1 MQIPPWNSF
10 KARADELVNEN
21 ERVRKDLQHYIE
33 KMLKHTEGQAIGD
46 TTSSVIQ
53 GSMPGVDTEAYS
65 DLTEMAD
72 VLNKTNSIMTEQIA
86 MLETELGRTKSSEK
100 TATERLAKISKTA
113 EEQALSLTQLS
124 QMNKSL
130 KSERDDTARRLQ
142 DLTAELSTV
151 HSSKEEIAIALK
163 RSEDAMRRKEKECK
177 LEREIGYVYIYIYS
191 YTLTKQNKT
200 NNQPT
205 IPPHTHTH
213 TGKDL
218 KDALNELSRAATMEQ
233 EQLEDRMNHVILSS
247 NDLRSNLRNTEQQ
260 LDETKERLR
269 SLQVEYETARADA
282 EGMLKVMNGMEKQ
295 LSEYAEREEQVVALS
310 KESKERV
317 EAALLERDQA
327 VAREVQSRQEIAR
340 LLEKQKDLAVNRVE
354 AEERAAE
361 NMRQKM
367 LIKLKQR
374 DVEVND
380 LSEKCVT
387 LQTDLDRFRREKDAA
402 VNERNQL
409 LDEVNE
415 ERLRLTMKI
424 EEFASKTT
432 ERVTRQNQAEE
443 IASKCQQELM
453 EKEQAMDLKLEE
465 LKDRLTSSNDRGEII
480 TQKLTQRV
488 GEIDRLNKTIEKRDH
503 DLFKV
508 REELDHFRTK
518 DSEERNQLNQL
529 HARQIADLQ
538 SQLESTTR
546 THKDAQEKTSALV
559 IAQERMAERARRNLE
574 DAVSH
579 HQRMLRDKTDEAE
592 RAESRSRELEAR
604 LASMISEQQD
614 MEDNYLK
621 MASDLESA
629 LRIKQTAEEKA
640 RVTSKQLSQILEK
653 EELKLKELTE
663 SKLENERLRRQVD
676 RM

>member
-1 MQIPPWNSF
+1 
-10 KARADELVNEN
+10 
-21 ERVRKDLQHYIE
+21 
-33 KMLKHTEGQAIGD
+33 
-46 TTSSVIQ
+46 
-53 GSMPGVDTEAYS
+53 
-65 DLTEMAD
+65 
-72 VLNKTNSIMTEQIA
+72 
-86 MLETELGRTKSSEK
+86 
-100 TATERLAKISKTA
+100 
-113 EEQALSLTQLS
+113 
-124 QMNKSL
+124 
-130 KSERDDTARRLQ
+130 
-142 DLTAELSTV
+142 
-151 HSSKEEIAIALK
+151 
-163 RSEDAMRRKEKECK
+163 
-177 LEREIGYVYIYIYS
+177 
-191 YTLTKQNKT
+191 
-200 NNQPT
+200 
-205 IPPHTHTH
+205 
-213 TGKDL
+213 
-218 KDALNELSRAATMEQ
+218 MEQ

-260 LDETKERLR
+260 LDETKRLR

-361 NMRQKM
+361 NMCQKM

-415 ERLRLTMKI
+415 ERLRLPMKI
-424 EEFASKTT
+424 KEFASKTT
-432 ERVTRQNQAEE
+432 ERVTRQNQEEE

-465 LKDRLTSSNDRGEII
+465 LKDRLTSSNDRGEIL

-503 DLFKV
+503 DLFNV

-546 THKDAQEKTSALV
+546 THKDAQEKKV
-559 IAQERMAERARRNLE
+559 
-574 DAVSH
+574 H
-579 HQRMLRDKTDEAE
+579 
-592 RAESRSRELEAR
+592 
-604 LASMISEQQD
+604 
-614 MEDNYLK
+614 
-621 MASDLESA
+621 
-629 LRIKQTAEEKA
+629 
-640 RVTSKQLSQILEK
+640 
-653 EELKLKELTE
+653 
-663 SKLENERLRRQVD
+663 
-676 RM
+676 

>member
-1 MQIPPWNSF
+1 MSEISL
-10 KARADELVNEN
+10 R
-21 ERVRKDLQHYIE
+21 RV
-33 KMLKHTEGQAIGD
+33 
-46 TTSSVIQ
+46 
-53 GSMPGVDTEAYS
+53 
-65 DLTEMAD
+65 
-72 VLNKTNSIMTEQIA
+72 
-86 MLETELGRTKSSEK
+86 
-100 TATERLAKISKTA
+100 
-113 EEQALSLTQLS
+113 
-124 QMNKSL
+124 SL
-130 KSERDDTARRLQ
+130 KASTPRFEICWH
-142 DLTAELSTV
+142 DL
-151 HSSKEEIAIALK
+151 I
-163 RSEDAMRRKEKECK
+163 
-177 LEREIGYVYIYIYS
+177 
-191 YTLTKQNKT
+191 
-200 NNQPT
+200 
-205 IPPHTHTH
+205 
-213 TGKDL
+213 
-218 KDALNELSRAATMEQ
+218 
-233 EQLEDRMNHVILSS
+233 
-247 NDLRSNLRNTEQQ
+247 
-260 LDETKERLR
+260 
-269 SLQVEYETARADA
+269 
-282 EGMLKVMNGMEKQ
+282 
-295 LSEYAEREEQVVALS
+295 
-310 KESKERV
+310 
-317 EAALLERDQA
+317 
-327 VAREVQSRQEIAR
+327 
-340 LLEKQKDLAVNRVE
+340 EKQKDLAVNRVE

-503 DLFKV
+503 DLFNV

>member
-1 MQIPPWNSF
+1 
-10 KARADELVNEN
+10 
-21 ERVRKDLQHYIE
+21 
-33 KMLKHTEGQAIGD
+33 
-46 TTSSVIQ
+46 
-53 GSMPGVDTEAYS
+53 
-65 DLTEMAD
+65 
-72 VLNKTNSIMTEQIA
+72 
-86 MLETELGRTKSSEK
+86 
-100 TATERLAKISKTA
+100 
-113 EEQALSLTQLS
+113 
-124 QMNKSL
+124 
-130 KSERDDTARRLQ
+130 
-142 DLTAELSTV
+142 
-151 HSSKEEIAIALK
+151 
-163 RSEDAMRRKEKECK
+163 
-177 LEREIGYVYIYIYS
+177 
-191 YTLTKQNKT
+191 
-200 NNQPT
+200 
-205 IPPHTHTH
+205 
-213 TGKDL
+213 
-218 KDALNELSRAATMEQ
+218 MEQ

-465 LKDRLTSSNDRGEII
+465 LKDRLTSSNDRGEIL

-503 DLFKV
+503 DLFNV

-614 MEDNYLK
+614 MEDNFLK

>member
-1 MQIPPWNSF
+1 
-10 KARADELVNEN
+10 
-21 ERVRKDLQHYIE
+21 
-33 KMLKHTEGQAIGD
+33 
-46 TTSSVIQ
+46 
-53 GSMPGVDTEAYS
+53 
-65 DLTEMAD
+65 
-72 VLNKTNSIMTEQIA
+72 MTEQIA

-100 TATERLAKISKTA
+100 TATERLSKISKTA

-130 KSERDDTARRLQ
+130 KTERDDTARRLQ
-142 DLTAELSTV
+142 DLTAELSTI

-200 NNQPT
+200 NNQRT
-205 IPPHTHTH
+205 PPPP
-213 TGKDL
+213 GKDL

-465 LKDRLTSSNDRGEII
+465 LKDRLTSSNDRGETL

-503 DLFKV
+503 DLFNV

-538 SQLESTTR
+538 SQ
-546 THKDAQEKTSALV
+546 
-559 IAQERMAERARRNLE
+559 
-574 DAVSH
+574 
-579 HQRMLRDKTDEAE
+579 
-592 RAESRSRELEAR
+592 
-604 LASMISEQQD
+604 
-614 MEDNYLK
+614 
-621 MASDLESA
+621 
-629 LRIKQTAEEKA
+629 
-640 RVTSKQLSQILEK
+640 
-653 EELKLKELTE
+653 
-663 SKLENERLRRQVD
+663 
-676 RM
+676 